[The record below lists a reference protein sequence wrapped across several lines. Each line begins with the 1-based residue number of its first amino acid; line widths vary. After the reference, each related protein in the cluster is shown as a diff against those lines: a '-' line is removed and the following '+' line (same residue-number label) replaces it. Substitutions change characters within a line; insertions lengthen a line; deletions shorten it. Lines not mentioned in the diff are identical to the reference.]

1 MIRKLIAVFALLL
14 LLVGIVGAQDDE
26 TFSLTIMHT
35 NDVHGHHEPQRDG
48 NGGAARLATVVNQI
62 REEGGNQLLLDAGDR
77 FTGTLFHV
85 QHRGQD
91 SVQLMN
97 QLGFDVMVLGNHEFN
112 DGSEILGAFIEGLDM
127 PVITANVD
135 FSEDPILA
143 DLVTPSV
150 VLEVGG
156 EQIGVI
162 GLVAPETE
170 VLSKPSDAL
179 VFDYDLVAVTQAQV
193 DALSAEGID
202 KIILLSHVGFSVD
215 LEIAQSVT
223 GVDIVVGG
231 HSHTLLSNQYAGAA
245 DSYPVVLE
253 SANGEPVL
261 VVQAGEKTIYLGRL
275 DVEFDSA
282 GLVSDWDGDNIL
294 LSRFITPDPEVSA
307 ILDILTEPI
316 DALRAQ
322 AVGETSVELTGT
334 NPRLCRIE
342 ECNLGNLIAD
352 AVRDETG
359 ADVVFQNGGGIRAD
373 IDMGEVTLGEVLT
386 VLPFGNLVS
395 TFEMTGADIVV
406 ALENG
411 VSRIELDD
419 DNNPIV
425 DGASGR
431 FAQVSGM
438 RYTYDATQEAG
449 NRIVSVEVWQDGEYV
464 EIDPDVTYNVAT
476 NDFMRTGGDGYEIF
490 ATNADNPYDQG
501 RPLDQVVADYIS
513 ANSPVAP
520 EIEGRITHQPGE

>member
-1 MIRKLIAVFALLL
+1 MTRKLMFVFALLL
-14 LLVGIVGAQDDE
+14 LIVGIVGAQDE
-26 TFSLTIMHT
+26 EPYTLTIMHT
-35 NDVHGHHEPQRDG
+35 NDVHAHHEPQGDG
-48 NGGAARLATVVNQI
+48 NGGAAILASVVNQI
-62 REEGGNQLLLDAGDR
+62 REAGGNQLLLDAGDR

-91 SVQLMN
+91 SVEIMN
-97 QLGFDVMVLGNHEFN
+97 ALGYDAMTLGNHEFN

-127 PVITANVD
+127 PVVTTNVD

-143 DLVTPSV
+143 DLVAPSV
-150 VLEVGG
+150 ILEVGG
-156 EQIGVI
+156 EQIGII

-179 VFDYDLVAVTQAQV
+179 VFDYDVIGSTQAQV
-193 DALSAEGID
+193 DALSAEGVD
-202 KIILLSHVGFSVD
+202 KIILLSHVGYSVD
-215 LEIAQSVT
+215 VEIAQGVS

-231 HSHTLLSNQYAGAA
+231 HSHTLISNQYAGAA
-245 DSYPVVLE
+245 GEYPVVLE
-253 SANGEPVL
+253 SASGEPVL
-261 VVQAGEKTIYLGRL
+261 VVQAGEKTIYLGL
-275 DVEFDSA
+275 LEVEFDA
-282 GLVSDWDGDNIL
+282 DGLVSDWDGDTIL
-294 LSRFITPDPEVSA
+294 LSQYITPDPEMSEIVA
-307 ILDILTEPI
+307 TLTEPI

-322 AVGETSVELTGT
+322 PVGETSVELTGT

-352 AVRDETG
+352 AVLVETG
-359 ADVVFQNGGGIRAD
+359 VDVVFQNGGGIRAD

-395 TFEMTGADIVV
+395 TFEMTGADIV
-406 ALENG
+406 ASLENG

-431 FAQVSGM
+431 FAQVAGM
-438 RYTYDATQEAG
+438 RYTFDATQEVG
-449 NRIVSVEVWQDGEYV
+449 SRIVSVEVWVDGEYV
-464 EIDPDVTYNVAT
+464 EIDPDATYSVAT
-476 NDFMRTGGDGYEIF
+476 NDFMRSGGDGYEIF
-490 ATNADNPYDQG
+490 ATNAVNPYDQG
-501 RPLDQVVADYIS
+501 RPLDQVVADYIG